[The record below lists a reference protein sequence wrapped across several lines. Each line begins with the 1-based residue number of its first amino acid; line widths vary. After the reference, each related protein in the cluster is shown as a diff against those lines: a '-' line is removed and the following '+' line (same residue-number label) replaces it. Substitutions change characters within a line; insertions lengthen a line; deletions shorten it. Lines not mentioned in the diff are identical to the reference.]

1 MVGILPKSPSTGED
15 KKMCKEIKVRKLP
28 KGFVVRNEFYSYGI
42 QFNRAVR
49 DEVWKKHRDI
59 LQEDVGSE
67 SASYDYI
74 EVKMKMLTVVRDYL
88 KKEGMEFDEFNGLA
102 PTRLNAYRAYEFAAV
117 WIWSEI
123 VSFTK
128 SGEMPKESWYK
139 KYGPCLASVMRKYPK
154 ITGILISCADLHIP
168 GNKLLDV
175 AKMENADFDA
185 DHTDE
190 AMNDDKANQFKEWI
204 LKWCDQATEK
214 DKMRVRNWFQTKK
227 SHKQIFA
234 EINKVVG
241 NYYKFNSRL
250 ALFVERLFNQEGLEY
265 FFEKAG
271 FASKEDLFMAY
282 FEKLTQFDEE
292 TKKSFIKKY
301 LLG

>member
-1 MVGILPKSPSTGED
+1 MS
-15 KKMCKEIKVRKLP
+15 KELKVRKLP
-28 KGFVVRNEFYSYGI
+28 KGFVVQNEFYSWGI

-49 DEVWKKHRDI
+49 DEVWEKHRDI
-59 LQEDVGSE
+59 VQEDVGDE
-67 SASYDYI
+67 SCSYNYI
-74 EVKMKMLTVVRDYL
+74 EAKLKMLTVVRDYL

-102 PTRLNAYRAYEFAAV
+102 PTRLNAYKAYEFAAV
-117 WIWSEI
+117 WIWAEI

-128 SGEMPKESWYK
+128 NSEMPKESWYK

-168 GNKLLDV
+168 GNKLLEV
-175 AKMENADFDA
+175 SKMEDADFDD

-190 AMNDDKANQFKEWI
+190 GLVDDKANDFKAWI
-204 LKWCDQATEK
+204 LKWCDEATPK
-214 DKMRVRNWFQTKK
+214 DKMRVKNWFETRK

-241 NYYKFNSRL
+241 NTYKFNARL

-265 FFEKAG
+265 FFEKTG
-271 FASKEDLFMAY
+271 FANKEDLFMAY
-282 FEKLTQFDEE
+282 FDKLTQFDLE

>member
-1 MVGILPKSPSTGED
+1 MS
-15 KKMCKEIKVRKLP
+15 KELKVRKLP
-28 KGFVVRNEFYSYGI
+28 KGFVVQNEFYSWGI

-49 DEVWKKHRDI
+49 DEVWEKHRDI
-59 LQEDVGSE
+59 VQEDVGDE
-67 SASYDYI
+67 SCSYNYI
-74 EVKMKMLTVVRDYL
+74 EAKLKMLTVVRDYL

-102 PTRLNAYRAYEFAAV
+102 PTRLNAYKAYEFAAV
-117 WIWSEI
+117 WIWAEI

-128 SGEMPKESWYK
+128 NSEMPKESWYK

-168 GNKLLDV
+168 GNKLLEV
-175 AKMENADFDA
+175 SKMEDADFDD

-190 AMNDDKANQFKEWI
+190 GLVDDKANDFKAWI
-204 LKWCDQATEK
+204 LKWCDEATPK
-214 DKMRVRNWFQTKK
+214 DKMRVKNWFETKK

-241 NYYKFNSRL
+241 NSYKFNARL
-250 ALFVERLFNQEGLEY
+250 ALFVERLFNQEGLDY
-265 FFEKAG
+265 FFEKTG
-271 FASKEDLFMAY
+271 FDSKEDLFMAY
-282 FEKLTQFDEE
+282 FAKLTDFDEE
-292 TKKSFIKKY
+292 TKKAFIKKY

>member
-1 MVGILPKSPSTGED
+1 
-15 KKMCKEIKVRKLP
+15 MCKEIKVRKLP
-28 KGFVVRNEFYSYGI
+28 KGFKIPQKFHQYGI
-42 QFNRAVR
+42 DFNHAVR
-49 DEVWKKHRDI
+49 DEIWVKHRQ
-59 LQEDVGSE
+59 LVAEDVSDYKDYGSYTILE
-67 SASYDYI
+67 T
-74 EVKMKMLTVVRDYL
+74 KLKMLTFVKDYL
-88 KKEGMEFDEFNGLA
+88 KKEGIDMDEFNGLA
-102 PTRLNAYRAYEFAAV
+102 PTRINAYKAYEFTALWV
-117 WIWSEI
+117 WSEI
-123 VSFTK
+123 ISFTED
-128 SGEMPKESWYK
+128 GVMPTESWYR

-190 AMNDDKANQFKEWI
+190 GLTDDKAAEFKAWI
-204 LKWCDQATEK
+204 MKWCDQATEK

-227 SHKQIFA
+227 SHRQIFA

-241 NYYKFNSRL
+241 NSYKFNARL
-250 ALFVERLFNQEGLEY
+250 ALFVERLFNQDGLDY
-265 FFEKAG
+265 FFEKSG
-271 FASKEDLFMAY
+271 FATKEDLFMAY
-282 FEKLTQFDEE
+282 FDKLTQFDEE

>member
-1 MVGILPKSPSTGED
+1 MS
-15 KKMCKEIKVRKLP
+15 KEIKVRKLP
-28 KGFVVRNEFYSYGI
+28 KGFKINRRFLQYGLEY
-42 QFNRAVR
+42 NHAVR
-49 DEVWKKHRDI
+49 DEIWEKHRELI
-59 LQEDVGSE
+59 AEDVVDYKDYGSYTILE
-67 SASYDYI
+67 T
-74 EVKMKMLTVVRDYL
+74 KLKMLTLVREYL
-88 KKEGMEFDEFNGLA
+88 KGEGIDMDEFNGLA
-102 PTRLNAYRAYEFAAV
+102 PTRINAYKAYEFTAI

-123 VSFTK
+123 ISFTED
-128 SGEMPKESWYK
+128 GEQPSESWYK
-139 KYGPCLASVMRKYPK
+139 KFGPCVASVMRKYPK
-154 ITGILISCADLHIP
+154 ITGVLISCADLHIP

-175 AKMENADFDA
+175 SKMEDADFDA

-190 AMNDDKANQFKEWI
+190 GLVDDKAAEFKAWI
-204 LKWCDQATEK
+204 MTWCDKATEK

-234 EINKVVG
+234 EINKVAG
-241 NYYKFNSRL
+241 NTWKFNARL
-250 ALFVERLFNQEGLEY
+250 ALFVERLFNQEGLDY

>member
-1 MVGILPKSPSTGED
+1 
-15 KKMCKEIKVRKLP
+15 MCKEIKVRKLP
-28 KGFVVRNEFYSYGI
+28 KGFKIQRRFLQWGI
-42 QFNRAVR
+42 DFNAAVR
-49 DEVWKKHRDI
+49 DEIWGKHRHLI
-59 LQEDVGSE
+59 EEDVADYKDYGSYTILE
-67 SASYDYI
+67 TKLKMI
-74 EVKMKMLTVVRDYL
+74 GFVKDYL
-88 KKEGMEFDEFNGLA
+88 KGEGIDMDEFNGLA
-102 PTRLNAYRAYEFAAV
+102 PTRINAYKAYEFTAL

-123 VSFTK
+123 ISFTK
-128 SGEMPKESWYK
+128 DGVMPSESWYK
-139 KYGPCLASVMRKYPK
+139 KFGPCVASVMRKYPK
-154 ITGILISCADLHIP
+154 ITGVLISCADLRIP
-168 GNKLLDV
+168 GNKLLDIS
-175 AKMENADFDA
+175 KMEAADFDD

-190 AMNDDKANQFKEWI
+190 GLVDDKANEFKAWI
-204 LKWCDQATEK
+204 MKWCNQATDK

-241 NYYKFNSRL
+241 NSYKFNARL

-271 FASKEDLFMAY
+271 FATKEDLFMAY
-282 FEKLTQFDEE
+282 FEKLTQFDDE

>member
-1 MVGILPKSPSTGED
+1 
-15 KKMCKEIKVRKLP
+15 MCKETKVRKLP
-28 KGFVVRNEFYSYGI
+28 KGFRIQQMFLQWGI
-42 QFNRAVR
+42 DFNVAAR
-49 DEVWKKHRDI
+49 DEIWSKHRELI
-59 LQEDVGSE
+59 AEDVPDHNDYGSYTILE
-67 SASYDYI
+67 T
-74 EVKMKMLTVVRDYL
+74 KLKMLTFVRKYL
-88 KKEGMEFDEFNGLA
+88 KGEGIDMDEFNGLA
-102 PTRLNAYRAYEFAAV
+102 PTRINAYKAYEYTAL

-123 VSFTK
+123 ILFTK
-128 SGEMPKESWYK
+128 DGMMPTDSWYK

-175 AKMENADFDA
+175 SKMENADFDA

-190 AMNDDKANQFKEWI
+190 GLTDDKAAEFKAWI
-204 LKWCDQATEK
+204 MKWCSDATEK

-241 NYYKFNSRL
+241 NSYKFNARL
-250 ALFVERLFNQEGLEY
+250 ALFVERLFNQEGLDY
-265 FFEKAG
+265 FFEKSG
-271 FASKEDLFMAY
+271 FATKEELFMAY
-282 FEKLTQFDEE
+282 FEKLTQFDDE

>member
-1 MVGILPKSPSTGED
+1 MS
-15 KKMCKEIKVRKLP
+15 KEIKVRKLP

-49 DEVWKKHRDI
+49 DEVWEKHRNI
-59 LQEDVGSE
+59 VQEDVGDE
-67 SASYDYI
+67 SACYNYI
-74 EVKMKMLTVVRDYL
+74 EAKLKMLTVVRDYL
-88 KKEGMEFDEFNGLA
+88 KKEGLEFDEFNGLA
-102 PTRLNAYRAYEFAAV
+102 PTRLNAYKAYEFAAV

-123 VSFTK
+123 IFFMK
-128 SGEMPKESWYK
+128 DDEMPKESWYK
-139 KYGPCLASVMRKYPK
+139 KYGPCLASVMKKYPK
-154 ITGILISCADLHIP
+154 ITGTLISLADLKLP
-168 GNKLLDV
+168 GNKLFEV
-175 AKMENADFDA
+175 SKMEDADFDD

-190 AMNDDKANQFKEWI
+190 GLVDDKANEFKAWI
-204 LKWCDQATEK
+204 LKWCNDATEK
-214 DKMRVRNWFQTKK
+214 DKMRVRNWFETKK

-241 NYYKFNSRL
+241 NSYKFNSRL
-250 ALFVERLFNQEGLEY
+250 ALFVERLFNQEGLDY

-282 FEKLTQFDEE
+282 FAKLTDFDEE
-292 TKKSFIKKY
+292 TKKAFIKKY